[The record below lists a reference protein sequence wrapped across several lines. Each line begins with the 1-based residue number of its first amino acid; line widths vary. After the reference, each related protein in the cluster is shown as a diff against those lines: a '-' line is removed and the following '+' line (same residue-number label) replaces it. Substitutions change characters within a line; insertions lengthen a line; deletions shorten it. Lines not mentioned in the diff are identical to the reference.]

1 MFSGLRPIPVTV
13 VTVVLASILTAC
25 ASSHVLIGTQRPP
38 ISPDQV
44 RVYIHPPARYEEVA
58 IVDASSKES
67 FAFSDQQ
74 KMNKVIYRMKEE
86 AAGLGA
92 NGLLLEGVGDMY
104 AGSVGSGFGSATANG
119 NTAYSSGL
127 GVSAGVFQKT
137 GKGMA
142 IYVPPQ

>member
-1 MFSGLRPIPVTV
+1 MLSDLRRIVLTV
-13 VTVVLASILTAC
+13 FLGSILTAC

-38 ISPDQV
+38 IPPEQV
-44 RVYIHPPARYEEVA
+44 RVYVHPPVRYEEVA

-67 FAFSDQQ
+67 FAFTDQQ
-74 KMNKVIYRMKEE
+74 KMNTVIGRLKEE

-92 NGLLLEGVGDMY
+92 NGLLLEGLGDMY
-104 AGSVGSGFGSATANG
+104 AGSVGSGFGSATASG
-119 NTAYSSGL
+119 NSAYSSGF